1 MEAINISKASDD
13 AQVMVRFEHL
23 GKRFKVHGR
32 EVQALKDVTLDVKR
46 GEIFGIIGF
55 SGAGKST
62 LMRMVSALETPTEGK
77 VYVAGE
83 DVASLKG
90 NKLRS
95 LRKNIGM
102 IFQQFN
108 LLESKS
114 VFDNIAIPLV
124 LNHEPKEKIKARVD
138 ELIKFVGL
146 EDRAEAMPSQLSGG
160 QKQRVGIARALATA
174 PEILLCDEAT
184 SALDPDTTEQ
194 ILKLL
199 QRVNKELH
207 VTILFVTH
215 MINVITKLCDTVAV
229 MENGRVAE
237 YGSVLDVFSDPHTTI
252 SKRFVSAVIP
262 DQIPQSLITT
272 LKNDTSHYKL
282 IRFRLRADSYT
293 DNMIWKIDT
302 GFEIES
308 NVMFA
313 SVTELQGVVL
323 SVIIMQIKGKS
334 ENIQRVTQFLE
345 SRGVE
350 WEELKI

>member
-1 MEAINISKASDD
+1 MSENTSANTTATSET
-13 AQVMVRFEHL
+13 MVRFENL
-23 GKRFKVHGR
+23 GKTFKVHGR
-32 EVQALKDVTLDVKR
+32 QVEALKDVSLEIKK

-62 LMRMVSALETPTEGK
+62 LMRMVNALETPTQGK
-77 VYVAGE
+77 VIVGGK
-83 DVASLKG
+83 DVSSLKG
-90 NKLRS
+90 ASLRS

-108 LLESKS
+108 LLESKT
-114 VFDNIAIPLV
+114 VFDNVAIPLV
-124 LNHEPKEKIKARVD
+124 INHENKEKIKTRVN
-138 ELIKFVGL
+138 ELLKFVGL
-146 EDRAEAMPSQLSGG
+146 EDRADALPSQLSGG

-199 QRVNKELH
+199 QRVNKEMH

-229 MENGRVAE
+229 MEHGRVVE
-237 YGSVLDVFSDPHTTI
+237 HGSVLDVFSAPQSAI
-252 SKRFVSAVIP
+252 AKRFVSSVIP
-262 DQIPQSLITT
+262 DKIPDSVIAT
-272 LKNDTSHYKL
+272 LKKDPAPYKL
-282 IRFRLRADSYT
+282 IRFRLRAESFS
-293 DNMIWKIDT
+293 DNMIWQIDT
-302 GFEIES
+302 GFDIES

-323 SVIIMQIKGKS
+323 SVIIMQIKG
-334 ENIQRVTQFLE
+334 EERNINRVVEFLS
-345 SRGVE
+345 SRGIK
-350 WEELKI
+350 WEELTI